1 MNLRFLTR
9 SAVLLLVIAIVA
21 AFAAQIAS
29 DYVTIKG
36 MFIPRLAWTEPWRW
50 VTSAFLHGGP
60 LHLFFNLWALVF
72 FGMTLE
78 NQIGSR
84 KVLALFFGGAIAGDV
99 GYLAT
104 GGTSPALGAS
114 GAIYTLMGALAILQ
128 PRLQIAMW
136 PILVPMPLIAAIFI
150 WAALDLLQVF
160 VPSAIAGGA
169 HLGGLALGLWAG
181 FYLRRPRRAGPA
193 VQERVVVAPR
203 IRIQAPPQEGARFEC
218 RRCGYVATHF
228 SEVESPRCPGCGE
241 PTVWRP
247 L

>member
-9 SAVLLLVIAIVA
+9 SAVLPLSIAILA
-21 AFAAQIAS
+21 AFAAQVAS
-29 DYVTIKG
+29 DRFTIAG
-36 MFIPRLAWTEPWRW
+36 MFIPQLALAEPWRW
-50 VTSAFLHGGP
+50 VTSAFLHGGFY
-60 LHLFFNLWALVF
+60 HLFFNLFALYL
-72 FGMTLE
+72 FGVVLE

-104 GGTSPALGAS
+104 GGTAPALGAS
-114 GAIYTLMGALAILQ
+114 GAVYTLMGALAVLQ
-128 PRLQIAMW
+128 PRL
-136 PILVPMPLIAAIFI
+136 PLSFFFGPPLPLIAWVFI
-150 WAALDLLQVF
+150 WAALDVF
-160 VPSAIAGGA
+160 RVFTPSTIAGGA

-181 FYLRRPRRAGPA
+181 FYFRRPRQPRPAAEERAI
-193 VQERVVVAPR
+193 VAPR
-203 IRIQAPPQEGARFEC
+203 MRVKAPPREGARFEC

-228 SEVESPRCPGCGE
+228 SEIESPRCPGCGE